1 MSSEP
6 LLVTTHFWYV
16 LEMYKHDTAD
26 LEKG

>member
-1 MSSEP
+1 MSSDH

-16 LEMYKHDTAD
+16 FAAYKHDTAD